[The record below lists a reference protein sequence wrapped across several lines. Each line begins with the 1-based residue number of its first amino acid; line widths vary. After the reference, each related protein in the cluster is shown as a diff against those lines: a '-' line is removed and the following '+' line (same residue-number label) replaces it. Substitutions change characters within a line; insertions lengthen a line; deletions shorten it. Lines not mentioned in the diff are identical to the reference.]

1 MSLLSGLLLVAATAV
16 AQRPPAPASSASI
29 AVERTVLTMGTTLGF
44 TVEAADRPTALSAGE
59 ALIAGVAAVER
70 RWSTWLER
78 SELTRLHQTPPGEA
92 CALSHEFLGDWRRVR
107 AWSHATGGAFDPTVG
122 ALVDAYELRAAGRWP
137 EPALLAAARAAVG
150 ASLVGETEAGLVRR
164 HAGVRLDAGAFG
176 KGLALD
182 EGLAAACAVG
192 AHGVLVDFG
201 GQLAV
206 AGRHERPLEVVIAD
220 PRCRARAAV
229 RVPLCHGSIATT
241 GNGER
246 GRVVDGKH
254 LGHVLDPRT
263 GLPAADFGSVTVLAE
278 NALTADCL
286 STALFVLGPDA
297 ALAFAAA
304 HDGIEVLVLVVD
316 GDRLHARATPGLAAT
331 AVALLPGL
339 TLP

>member
-1 MSLLSGLLLVAATAV
+1 
-16 AQRPPAPASSASI
+16 
-29 AVERTVLTMGTTLGF
+29 
-44 TVEAADRPTALSAGE
+44 
-59 ALIAGVAAVER
+59 
-70 RWSTWLER
+70 
-78 SELTRLHQTPPGEA
+78 
-92 CALSHEFLGDWRRVR
+92 
-107 AWSHATGGAFDPTVG
+107 
-122 ALVDAYELRAAGRWP
+122 
-137 EPALLAAARAAVG
+137 
-150 ASLVGETEAGLVRR
+150 VGETEAGLVRR